1 MDSALEKNK
10 ERADLLE
17 GNLNLD
23 PARPRLK
30 SQQKGRHEPVLIP
43 LVGERYTKY
52 MGDDVDKEF
61 LQRGEREVVKYCQS
75 INGRMTQDMFELFVN
90 ENVTKETIQQLY
102 PYDNNGDLSRKVMY
116 LHRRYYKDENGLIRD
131 QLKDN
136 RVIFNPIYT
145 FDMIMG
151 CHLLNSHPAARHV
164 HQGLWEFYANVSRDL
179 VEKTVQFCT
188 KCNPEKKLTSLVKV
202 RSFNVHNGLL
212 PLERVHFEIFEP
224 YPGELIE
231 GKYSHVLYCRDYYSR
246 FLWMMPLKSTKFK
259 RIVPKVAEMLL
270 LLPRL
275 PIFIESTSL
284 NWQDMF
290 DVFETIAK
298 KYSLDIGL
306 GTGQKHELF
315 HVGSLNHTRQRFLK
329 HKKEGIKDWN
339 MLLLKCCNRRNYLY
353 DIQIRGV
360 PANFL
365 SCNIPNLKQ
374 KFRVKRSNYMYK
386 ATGSNIVKV
395 GKGCIYLEV
404 EDENENNENEERQQ
418 NQQNTT
424 SDLTSQNEAFEIMN
438 SISDSDD
445 EVMIAKYKDMQSEKN
460 PSKAMKQKTI
470 IAKSS
475 DDVTNT
481 IISKK
486 IDNTRDMEDINGD
499 TLTTSIETLQ
509 RTNNVLNL
517 EQLPQS
523 TQEMEPISR
532 ITDQS
537 CEIVD
542 SSTAYIQNPSSD
554 RRSRDIDD
562 EEDEPTKKKAHLFV
576 TGDEESDISREP

>member
-1 MDSALEKNK
+1 MDSTLENNK
-10 ERADLLE
+10 VRADLLE
-17 GNLNLD
+17 RNLNLD
-23 PARPRLK
+23 PSRPRLK

-102 PYDNNGDLSRKVMY
+102 PYENNGDVSRKVMY

-188 KCNPEKKLTSLVKV
+188 KCNPEKKLTPLVKV
-202 RSFNVHNGLL
+202 KSFNVHNGLL

-290 DVFETIAK
+290 DIFETIAE
-298 KYSLDIGL
+298 KYSLNIGL

-329 HKKEGIKDWN
+329 HKKKGIKDWN
-339 MLLLKCCNRRNYLY
+339 MLLLECCNRRNYLY

-365 SCNIPNLKQ
+365 SCNVPNLKQ
-374 KFRVKRSNYMYK
+374 KFKVKRSNYMYK
-386 ATGSNIVKV
+386 ATGSNMVKV

-404 EDENENNENEERQQ
+404 EDENENNENEEGQQ
-418 NQQNTT
+418 NQQNNT
-424 SDLTSQNEAFEIMN
+424 SKLTNQEEDFEIMDD
-438 SISDSDD
+438 ISDSDD
-445 EVMIAKYKDMQSEKN
+445 EVMIDKYNEMRSRKDL
-460 PSKAMKQKTI
+460 SKIMDQKKEITNTSNDI
-470 IAKSS
+470 
-475 DDVTNT
+475 TNT
-481 IISKK
+481 IINKK
-486 IDNTRDMEDINGD
+486 IDNPRDTEDINGD
-499 TLTTSIETLQ
+499 TLTASIEESQ
-509 RTNNVLNL
+509 RANNTHDL
-517 EQLPQS
+517 EQLPQG
-523 TQEMEPISR
+523 TQETEQESRMNDLSHEIS
-532 ITDQS
+532 
-537 CEIVD
+537 D
-542 SSTAYIQNPSSD
+542 SSTLSIQNKSSN
-554 RRSRDIDD
+554 RRPRNVDD
-562 EEDEPTKKKAHLFV
+562 QGSEFTKKKVHLFV
-576 TGDEESDISREP
+576 TGNDELNLSSEL